1 MRQNK
6 ASKNKASESQV
17 GDLSWILE
25 MSLNEIYIFD
35 SSKLLFL
42 WANKEALKN
51 TGYTIEELC
60 KLTPLDIK
68 PDYTW
73 KSFTDLIQPLLSDL
87 RTKVIFD
94 TMHRRRDGSY
104 YDVELHLQ
112 MGDYMGQSVF
122 VAIVLDVSEKKLLEE
137 RRLRRIERRLRRIE
151 RVKKELDVIVEL
163 SKERSIPDGNLERFL
178 VHTTKLVA
186 DTMKVSRVGVWFL
199 ENKGKNICCHV
210 FYDREL
216 GKHSEGPCMD
226 SANYPNYFNV
236 LTSGRVIAVGDAC
249 NDPRTME
256 FTEDYLIPLGIG
268 SLLHAPIRVA
278 DEIVGMLC
286 LEYYGIVREWKSDE
300 IAFAGQVSDQ
310 VSLSLASH
318 ERQQAEELLQVRQ
331 RAIDAVV
338 NGVVITDPT
347 LPDNP
352 IIYVNP
358 AMEQITG
365 YSSKEVLGMNCRF
378 LQSGNVDQNEIR
390 KLRLA
395 LKDEREITVVLQNYR
410 KDGTPFWNELTVS
423 PVFNKKGELIN
434 FVGIQRD
441 ITEHLEAE
449 TARKKLELEI
459 VRIADEERQ
468 LIALDLHDGLGSYLS
483 GLALICKAHSRSLSL
498 EGSSASHKADEICNL
513 MGGAVT
519 QLREVARGLYPIKE
533 TGIGLMDALNDL
545 VARTSSDQVNCF
557 FDCISPVLLYD
568 STVANHLYHIAQEVV
583 TNALKYSQ
591 ADEIIIN
598 LSKVNK
604 KVCLSITDNGI
615 GVGTVEL
622 KESDGI
628 GLRTIAY
635 RVRLIEGELKIH
647 NKTDTRGTEII
658 CYCYLT

>member
-1 MRQNK
+1 MSSDQKLLNSVLQIFHRAISTHYKRK
-6 ASKNKASESQV
+6 AKKKNYYSPQV
-17 GDLSWILE
+17 GSITAIQRFGG
-25 MSLNEIYIFD
+25 SVNLNIHFHSIYMD
-35 SSKLLFL
+35 
-42 WANKEALKN
+42 
-51 TGYTIEELC
+51 GVYV
-60 KLTPLDIK
+60 
-68 PDYTW
+68 
-73 KSFTDLIQPLLSDL
+73 TDLTNNQ
-87 RTKVIFD
+87 KF
-94 TMHRRRDGSY
+94 
-104 YDVELHLQ
+104 
-112 MGDYMGQSVF
+112 
-122 VAIVLDVSEKKLLEE
+122 
-137 RRLRRIERRLRRIE
+137 IE
-151 RVKKELDVIVEL
+151 
-163 SKERSIPDGNLERFL
+163 
-178 VHTTKLVA
+178 
-186 DTMKVSRVGVWFL
+186 
-199 ENKGKNICCHV
+199 
-210 FYDREL
+210 
-216 GKHSEGPCMD
+216 
-226 SANYPNYFNV
+226 
-236 LTSGRVIAVGDAC
+236 
-249 NDPRTME
+249 
-256 FTEDYLIPLGIG
+256 LIPTN
-268 SLLHAPIRVA
+268 
-278 DEIVGMLC
+278 D
-286 LEYYGIVREWKSDE
+286 
-300 IAFAGQVSDQ
+300 
-310 VSLSLASH
+310 
-318 ERQQAEELLQVRQ
+318 
-331 RAIDAVV
+331 
-338 NGVVITDPT
+338 
-347 LPDNP
+347 
-352 IIYVNP
+352 
-358 AMEQITG
+358 
-365 YSSKEVLGMNCRF
+365 
-378 LQSGNVDQNEIR
+378 EIR

-395 LKDEREITVVLQNYR
+395 LKDERKITVVLQNYR

-557 FDCISPVLLYD
+557 FDCIAPVLLYD
-568 STVANHLYHIAQEVV
+568 STVANHLYHIAQEAV

-647 NKTDTRGTEII
+647 NKTDTRGIEII